1 MEKIKKSKKKIIIA
15 IIVILILVFVI
26 SSFFKKEEVAEP
38 EFDTVAIEKQTLTTT
53 ISSTGKITTENS
65 KNVTSQLMNY
75 KITGVNVKVG
85 DTVNVGDVLCTFDTA
100 DLAKTVSDL
109 QATVNA
115 TNTGSHETILAAERT
130 VQDAE
135 RSRNSTLDGL
145 KQQADLA
152 RQEYDNHN
160 TPLNNSKAD
169 LTNKQNEISN
179 LQNQVASLSN
189 GVNLAKTAVD
199 TATID
204 RNTAKAAYDSAEAKV
219 NGIQASLDAANAD
232 PSQAGLVGGLQIEL
246 DIAKRESVAKKQEL
260 DAKEQVLSA
269 KTNEYNTQNKNL
281 QEVTGKISS
290 LQADITKLSATI
302 PAQEQAVNA
311 LRDAY
316 NKAQKAYD
324 DTAATL
330 NNQVANAQGQLE
342 SARAQTSVS
351 TLTVQEQITAYQK
364 QLADTNLKS
373 TVAGTVTAV
382 TAKAGDY
389 YTGGSLVTIEGA
401 ESFIVESEIDEYD
414 IADVK
419 VGMEVSIKTDA
430 TRDEILEGQ
439 VISVAPAAT
448 SSVASSAMGMSSMT
462 GATSSGSATYT
473 VKVAINTQNDRLRL
487 GMNSKINIIT
497 KKSENVLAVPY
508 DAVTE
513 KEDGSKIVTLI
524 KEDNSEEEVP
534 VTVGLESGYYTEISS
549 DKLKEGLKVK
559 IPKVSGGGID
569 DLLNSMGATAGM

>member
-1 MEKIKKSKKKIIIA
+1 MEKVKKSKKKIIIA
-15 IIVILILVFVI
+15 IIVILILVSII
-26 SSFFKKEEVAEP
+26 SNFFKKEDVTEP

-115 TNTGSHETILAAERT
+115 TNVGSHETLLATERA

-135 RSRNSTLDGL
+135 RSRNSNLDQL
-145 KQQADLA
+145 RQAAETAKQN
-152 RQEYDNHN
+152 YDNHN

-169 LTNKQNEISN
+169 LSNKQSEISN

-189 GVNLAKTAVD
+189 GVNLAKAAVD
-199 TATID
+199 TATAE
-204 RNTAKAAYDSAEAKV
+204 RTTAKSIYEASEAKV
-219 NGIQASLDAANAD
+219 DGIQANLDAANAD
-232 PSQAGLVGGLQIEL
+232 PSQAGLVGGLTIEL
-246 DIAKRESVAKKQEL
+246 NTAKADLQVKENTLAGKSAEFNKQNES
-260 DAKEQVLSA
+260 
-269 KTNEYNTQNKNL
+269 L
-281 QEVTGKISS
+281 QAVTGRIAT
-290 LQADITKLSATI
+290 LQADISKLSASI
-302 PAQEQAVNA
+302 PVQEQAVNQLKA
-311 LRDAY
+311 VYDQ
-316 NKAQKAYD
+316 AQKAYD
-324 DTAATL
+324 DTSATL

-364 QLADTNLKS
+364 QLEDTNLKS

-430 TRDEILEGQ
+430 TRDELLSGE

-448 SSVASSAMGMSSMT
+448 SSVASSQMAAAGMSSA
-462 GATSSGSATYT
+462 GTSTSATYT
-473 VKVAINTQNDRLRL
+473 VKVAINTPNDRLRL
-487 GMNSKINIIT
+487 GMNSKISIIT

-508 DAVTE
+508 DAVTT

-524 KEDNSEEEVP
+524 KDDNSEEEVN
-534 VTVGLESGYYTEISS
+534 VNVGLESGYYTEISS

-569 DLLNSMGATAGM
+569 ELLNSMGATAGM

>member
-1 MEKIKKSKKKIIIA
+1 MEKLKKSKKKIIIA
-15 IIVILILVFVI
+15 IIVVLILVSII
-26 SSFFKKEEVAEP
+26 SSFFKKEEVTEP

-65 KNVTSQLMNY
+65 KNVTSQLMNH

-100 DLAKTVSDL
+100 DLARTVSDL
-109 QATVNA
+109 QASVNA
-115 TNTGSHETILAAERT
+115 TNVGSHETLLATERA

-152 RQEYDNHN
+152 KQEYDNHN
-160 TPLNNSKAD
+160 TPLMNNKAD

-189 GVNLAKTAVD
+189 SANLAKAAVD
-199 TATID
+199 TATIE
-204 RNTAKAAYDSAEAKV
+204 RNTAQNLVNQKEANVASADAALKAA
-219 NGIQASLDAANAD
+219 QAD
-232 PSQAGLVGGLQIEL
+232 PSQLQQVAGLQVALTGAITERDNAKAELQ
-246 DIAKRESVAKKQEL
+246 V
-260 DAKEQVLSA
+260 KENTLA
-269 KTNEYNTQNKNL
+269 TKTAEYNTQNKNL
-281 QEVTGKISS
+281 QDVTGKIGT
-290 LQADITKLSATI
+290 LQTDINKLSVSI

-324 DTAATL
+324 DTSATL

-364 QLADTNLKS
+364 QLEDTNLKS

-430 TRDEILEGQ
+430 TRDELLEGQ

-448 SSVASSAMGMSSMT
+448 SSVASSQMSAAGMSSAGT
-462 GATSSGSATYT
+462 SGSATYT

-487 GMNSKINIIT
+487 GMNSKISIIT
-497 KKSENVLAVPY
+497 KKSENVLTVPY

-513 KEDGSKIVTLI
+513 KEDGTKIVTLI
-524 KEDNSEEEVP
+524 RDDNSEEQIP
-534 VTVGLESGYYTEISS
+534 VTIGLESGYYTEISS

>member
-1 MEKIKKSKKKIIIA
+1 MEKLKKSKKKIIIA
-15 IIVILILVFVI
+15 IIVVLILVSII
-26 SSFFKKEEVAEP
+26 SSFFKKEEVTEP

-65 KNVTSQLMNY
+65 KNVTSQLMNH

-100 DLAKTVSDL
+100 DLARTVSDL
-109 QATVNA
+109 QASVNA
-115 TNTGSHETILAAERT
+115 TNVGSHETLLATERA

-152 RQEYDNHN
+152 KQEYDNHN
-160 TPLNNSKAD
+160 TPLMNNKAD

-189 GVNLAKTAVD
+189 SANLAKAAVD
-199 TATID
+199 TATIE
-204 RNTAKAAYDSAEAKV
+204 RNTAQNLVNQKEANVASADAALKAA
-219 NGIQASLDAANAD
+219 QAD
-232 PSQAGLVGGLQIEL
+232 PSQLQQVAGLQVALTGAITERDNAKAELQ
-246 DIAKRESVAKKQEL
+246 V
-260 DAKEQVLSA
+260 KENTLA
-269 KTNEYNTQNKNL
+269 TKTAEYNTQNKNL
-281 QEVTGKISS
+281 QDVTGKIGT
-290 LQADITKLSATI
+290 LQTDINKLSVSI

-324 DTAATL
+324 DTSATL

-364 QLADTNLKS
+364 QLEDTNLKS

-430 TRDEILEGQ
+430 TRDELLEGQ

-448 SSVASSAMGMSSMT
+448 SSVASSQMAAAGMSST
-462 GATSSGSATYT
+462 GTSGSATYT

-487 GMNSKINIIT
+487 GMNSKISIIT
-497 KKSENVLAVPY
+497 KKSENVLTVPY

-513 KEDGSKIVTLI
+513 KEDGTKIVTLI
-524 KEDNSEEEVP
+524 RDDNSEEQIP
-534 VTVGLESGYYTEISS
+534 VTIGLESGYYTEISS

>member
-1 MEKIKKSKKKIIIA
+1 
-15 IIVILILVFVI
+15 
-26 SSFFKKEEVAEP
+26 
-38 EFDTVAIEKQTLTTT
+38 
-53 ISSTGKITTENS
+53 
-65 KNVTSQLMNY
+65 MNH

-115 TNTGSHETILAAERT
+115 TNVGSHETLLATERA

-152 RQEYDNHN
+152 KQEYDNHN
-160 TPLNNSKAD
+160 IPLMNNKVELQAQEAKLNEINTKIPSLTSALKNLENEKNVAQVKVTEQTTNYNNLQTQISGIDQNDPTQLGVLAELNNK
-169 LTNKQNEISN
+169 
-179 LQNQVASLSN
+179 
-189 GVNLAKTAVD
+189 
-199 TATID
+199 
-204 RNTAKAAYDSAEAKV
+204 
-219 NGIQASLDAANAD
+219 
-232 PSQAGLVGGLQIEL
+232 LVGALAEKVKAETEL
-246 DIAKRESVAKKQEL
+246 KVKD
-260 DAKEQVLSA
+260 
-269 KTNEYNTQNKNL
+269 
-281 QEVTGKISS
+281 
-290 LQADITKLSATI
+290 
-302 PAQEQAVNA
+302 
-311 LRDAY
+311 DAY
-316 NKAQKAYD
+316 NAANKDLSDANATIASLNKTMPELRQKIAISEPVVNRLKSAYDQAQKAYD
-324 DTAATL
+324 DTSATL

-364 QLADTNLKS
+364 QLEDTNLKS

-430 TRDEILEGQ
+430 TRDELLSGE

-448 SSVASSAMGMSSMT
+448 SSVASSQMATVGMSSAGT
-462 GATSSGSATYT
+462 SGSATYT
-473 VKVAINTQNDRLRL
+473 VKVAINTPNDRLRL
-487 GMNSKINIIT
+487 GMNSKISIIT
-497 KKSENVLAVPY
+497 KKSENVLTVPY
-508 DAVTE
+508 DAVTT
-513 KEDGSKIVTLI
+513 KEDGTKIVTLI
-524 KEDNSEEEVP
+524 KDDNSEEEISVN
-534 VTVGLESGYYTEISS
+534 VGLESGYYTEISS

-569 DLLNSMGATAGM
+569 ELLNSMGATAGM

>member
-1 MEKIKKSKKKIIIA
+1 MEKLKKSKKKIIIA
-15 IIVILILVFVI
+15 IIVVLILVSII
-26 SSFFKKEEVAEP
+26 SSFFKKEEVTEP

-65 KNVTSQLMNY
+65 KNVTSQLMNH

-100 DLAKTVSDL
+100 DLARTVSDL
-109 QATVNA
+109 QASVNA
-115 TNTGSHETILAAERT
+115 TNVGSHETLLATERA

-152 RQEYDNHN
+152 KQEYDNHN
-160 TPLNNSKAD
+160 TPLMNNKAD

-189 GVNLAKTAVD
+189 SANLAKAAVD
-199 TATID
+199 TATIE
-204 RNTAKAAYDSAEAKV
+204 RNTAQNLVNQKEANVASADAALKAA
-219 NGIQASLDAANAD
+219 QAD
-232 PSQAGLVGGLQIEL
+232 PSQLQQVAGLQVALTGAITERDNAKAELQ
-246 DIAKRESVAKKQEL
+246 V
-260 DAKEQVLSA
+260 KENTLA
-269 KTNEYNTQNKNL
+269 TKTAEYNTQNKNL
-281 QEVTGKISS
+281 QDVTGKIGT
-290 LQADITKLSATI
+290 LQTDINKLSVSI

-324 DTAATL
+324 DTSATL

-364 QLADTNLKS
+364 QLEDTNLKS

-430 TRDEILEGQ
+430 TRDELLEGQ

-448 SSVASSAMGMSSMT
+448 SSVASSQMAAAGMSST
-462 GATSSGSATYT
+462 GTSGSATYT
-473 VKVAINTQNDRLRL
+473 VKVAINTPNDRLRL
-487 GMNSKINIIT
+487 GMNSKISIIT
-497 KKSENVLAVPY
+497 KKSENVLTVPY

-513 KEDGSKIVTLI
+513 KEDGTKIVTLI
-524 KEDNSEEEVP
+524 RDDNSEEQIP
-534 VTVGLESGYYTEISS
+534 VTIGLESGYYTEISS

>member
-1 MEKIKKSKKKIIIA
+1 MEKLKKSKKKIIIA
-15 IIVILILVFVI
+15 IIVVLILVSII
-26 SSFFKKEEVAEP
+26 SSFFKKEEVTEP

-65 KNVTSQLMNY
+65 KNVTSQLMNH

-100 DLAKTVSDL
+100 DLARTVSDL
-109 QATVNA
+109 QASVNA
-115 TNTGSHETILAAERT
+115 TNVGSHETLLATERA

-152 RQEYDNHN
+152 KQEYDNHN
-160 TPLNNSKAD
+160 TPLMNNKAD

-189 GVNLAKTAVD
+189 SANLAKAAVD
-199 TATID
+199 TATIE
-204 RNTAKAAYDSAEAKV
+204 RNTAQNLVNQKEANVASADAALKAA
-219 NGIQASLDAANAD
+219 QAD
-232 PSQAGLVGGLQIEL
+232 PSQLQQVAGLQVALTGAITERDNAKAELQ
-246 DIAKRESVAKKQEL
+246 V
-260 DAKEQVLSA
+260 KENTLA
-269 KTNEYNTQNKNL
+269 TKTAEYNTQNKNL
-281 QEVTGKISS
+281 QDVTGKIGT
-290 LQADITKLSATI
+290 LQTDINKLSVSI

-324 DTAATL
+324 DTSATL

-364 QLADTNLKS
+364 QLEDTNLKS

-430 TRDEILEGQ
+430 TRDELLEGQ

-448 SSVASSAMGMSSMT
+448 SSVASSQMSAAGMSSAGT
-462 GATSSGSATYT
+462 SGSATYT

-487 GMNSKINIIT
+487 GMNSKISIIT
-497 KKSENVLAVPY
+497 KKSENVLTVPY

-513 KEDGSKIVTLI
+513 KEDGTKIVTLI
-524 KEDNSEEEVP
+524 RDDNSEEQIP
-534 VTVGLESGYYTEISS
+534 VTIVLESGYYTEISS

>member
-1 MEKIKKSKKKIIIA
+1 MEKLKKSKKKIIIA
-15 IIVILILVFVI
+15 IIVVLILVSII
-26 SSFFKKEEVAEP
+26 SSFFKKEEVTEP

-65 KNVTSQLMNY
+65 KNVTSQLMNH

-100 DLAKTVSDL
+100 DLARTVSDL
-109 QATVNA
+109 QASVNA
-115 TNTGSHETILAAERT
+115 TNVGSHETLLATERA

-152 RQEYDNHN
+152 KQEYDNHN
-160 TPLNNSKAD
+160 TPLMNNKAD

-189 GVNLAKTAVD
+189 SANLAKAAVD
-199 TATID
+199 TATIE
-204 RNTAKAAYDSAEAKV
+204 RNTAQNLVNQKEANVASADAALKAA
-219 NGIQASLDAANAD
+219 QAD
-232 PSQAGLVGGLQIEL
+232 PSQLQQVAGLQVALTGAITERDNAKAELQ
-246 DIAKRESVAKKQEL
+246 V
-260 DAKEQVLSA
+260 KENTLA
-269 KTNEYNTQNKNL
+269 TKTAEYNTQNKNL
-281 QEVTGKISS
+281 QDVTGKIGT
-290 LQADITKLSATI
+290 LQTDINKLSVSI

-324 DTAATL
+324 DTSATL

-364 QLADTNLKS
+364 QLEDTNLKS

-430 TRDEILEGQ
+430 TRDELLEGQ

-448 SSVASSAMGMSSMT
+448 SSVASSQMSAAGMSSAGT
-462 GATSSGSATYT
+462 SGSATYT
-473 VKVAINTQNDRLRL
+473 VKVAINTPNDRLRL
-487 GMNSKINIIT
+487 GMNSKISIIT
-497 KKSENVLAVPY
+497 KKSENVLTVPY

-513 KEDGSKIVTLI
+513 KEDGTKIVTLI
-524 KEDNSEEEVP
+524 RDDNSEEQIP
-534 VTVGLESGYYTEISS
+534 VTIGLESGYYTEISS

>member
-1 MEKIKKSKKKIIIA
+1 MEKLKKSKKKIIIA
-15 IIVILILVFVI
+15 IIVVLILVSII
-26 SSFFKKEEVAEP
+26 SSFFKKEEVTEP

-65 KNVTSQLMNY
+65 KNVTSQLMNH

-100 DLAKTVSDL
+100 DLARTVSDL
-109 QATVNA
+109 QASVNA
-115 TNTGSHETILAAERT
+115 TNVGSHETLLATERA

-152 RQEYDNHN
+152 KQEYDNHN
-160 TPLNNSKAD
+160 TPLMNNKAD

-189 GVNLAKTAVD
+189 SANLAKAAVD
-199 TATID
+199 TATIE
-204 RNTAKAAYDSAEAKV
+204 RNTAQNLVNQKEANVASADAALKAAQV
-219 NGIQASLDAANAD
+219 D
-232 PSQAGLVGGLQIEL
+232 PSQLQQVAGLQVALTGAITERDNAKAELQ
-246 DIAKRESVAKKQEL
+246 V
-260 DAKEQVLSA
+260 KENTLA
-269 KTNEYNTQNKNL
+269 TKTAEYNTQNKNL
-281 QEVTGKISS
+281 QDVTGKIGT
-290 LQADITKLSATI
+290 LQTDINKLSVSI

-324 DTAATL
+324 DTSATL

-364 QLADTNLKS
+364 QLEDTNLKS

-430 TRDEILEGQ
+430 TRDELLEGQ

-448 SSVASSAMGMSSMT
+448 SSVASSQMAAAGMSST
-462 GATSSGSATYT
+462 GTSGSATYT
-473 VKVAINTQNDRLRL
+473 VKVAINTPNDRLRL
-487 GMNSKINIIT
+487 GMNSKISIIT
-497 KKSENVLAVPY
+497 KKSENVLTVPY

-513 KEDGSKIVTLI
+513 KEDGTKIVTLI
-524 KEDNSEEEVP
+524 RDDNSEEQIP
-534 VTVGLESGYYTEISS
+534 VTIGLESGYYTEISS

>member
-1 MEKIKKSKKKIIIA
+1 MTNSKRRFFNGKAKKI
-15 IIVILILVFVI
+15 
-26 SSFFKKEEVAEP
+26 KEEVTEP

-65 KNVTSQLMNY
+65 KNVTSQLMNH

-100 DLAKTVSDL
+100 DLARTVSDL
-109 QATVNA
+109 QASVNA
-115 TNTGSHETILAAERT
+115 TNVGSHETLLATERA

-152 RQEYDNHN
+152 KQEYDNHN
-160 TPLNNSKAD
+160 TPLMNNKAD

-189 GVNLAKTAVD
+189 SANLAKAAVD
-199 TATID
+199 TATIE
-204 RNTAKAAYDSAEAKV
+204 RNTAQNLVNQKEANVASADAALKAA
-219 NGIQASLDAANAD
+219 QAD
-232 PSQAGLVGGLQIEL
+232 PSQLQQVAGLQVALTGAITERDNAKAELQ
-246 DIAKRESVAKKQEL
+246 V
-260 DAKEQVLSA
+260 KENTLA
-269 KTNEYNTQNKNL
+269 TKTAEYNTQNKNL
-281 QEVTGKISS
+281 QDVTGKIGT
-290 LQADITKLSATI
+290 LQTDINKLSVSI

-324 DTAATL
+324 DTSATL

-364 QLADTNLKS
+364 QLEDTNLKS

-430 TRDEILEGQ
+430 TRDELLEGQ

-448 SSVASSAMGMSSMT
+448 SSVASSQMAAAGMSST
-462 GATSSGSATYT
+462 GTSGSATYT
-473 VKVAINTQNDRLRL
+473 VKVAINTPNDRLRL
-487 GMNSKINIIT
+487 GMNSKISIIT
-497 KKSENVLAVPY
+497 KKSENVLTVPY

-513 KEDGSKIVTLI
+513 KEDGTKIVTLI
-524 KEDNSEEEVP
+524 RDDNSEEQIP
-534 VTVGLESGYYTEISS
+534 VTIGLESGYYTEISS

>member
-1 MEKIKKSKKKIIIA
+1 MEKVKKSKKKIIIA

-26 SSFFKKEEVAEP
+26 SSFFKKEEVTEP

-115 TNTGSHETILAAERT
+115 TNVGSNETLLSAERA
-130 VQDAE
+130 VQDVE
-135 RSRNSTLDGL
+135 RSRNSQLDQL
-145 KQQADLA
+145 KQAADLA
-152 RQEYDNHN
+152 KQEYDNHN
-160 TPLNNSKAD
+160 TPLMNNKA
-169 LTNKQNEISN
+169 N
-179 LQNQVASLSN
+179 LANNQAELASLQTQMASLSN

-199 TATID
+199 TATAEKNTAQNLVNEKETNVANADAALKAAQADPNQLQQVTSLQIVLTGAIAERD
-204 RNTAKAAYDSAEAKV
+204 TAKADLQVKENTLAAKAAEL
-219 NGIQASLDAANAD
+219 N
-232 PSQAGLVGGLQIEL
+232 
-246 DIAKRESVAKKQEL
+246 KQEKSL
-260 DAKEQVLSA
+260 E
-269 KTNEYNTQNKNL
+269 
-281 QEVTGKISS
+281 EVTGKINN
-290 LQADITKLSATI
+290 LQASINSI
-302 PAQEQAVNA
+302 PAQEQMVNA

-382 TAKAGDY
+382 NAKAGDY

-448 SSVASSAMGMSSMT
+448 SSVASSQMAAAGMSSA
-462 GATSSGSATYT
+462 GTSSSATYT
-473 VKVAINTQNDRLRL
+473 VKVAINTPNDRLRL
-487 GMNSKINIIT
+487 GMNSKISIIT
-497 KKSENVLAVPY
+497 QKSENVLAVPY

>member
-1 MEKIKKSKKKIIIA
+1 MEKLKKSKKKIIIA
-15 IIVILILVFVI
+15 IIVVLILVSII
-26 SSFFKKEEVAEP
+26 SSFFKKEEVTEP

-65 KNVTSQLMNY
+65 KNVTSQLMNH

-100 DLAKTVSDL
+100 DLARTVSDL
-109 QATVNA
+109 QASVNA
-115 TNTGSHETILAAERT
+115 TNVGSHETLLATERA

-152 RQEYDNHN
+152 KQEYDNHN
-160 TPLNNSKAD
+160 TPLMNNKAD

-189 GVNLAKTAVD
+189 SANLAKAAVD
-199 TATID
+199 TATIE
-204 RNTAKAAYDSAEAKV
+204 RNTAQNLVNQKEANVASADAALKAA
-219 NGIQASLDAANAD
+219 QAD
-232 PSQAGLVGGLQIEL
+232 PSQLQQVAGLQVALTGAITERDNAKAELQ
-246 DIAKRESVAKKQEL
+246 V
-260 DAKEQVLSA
+260 KENTLA
-269 KTNEYNTQNKNL
+269 TKTAEYNTQNKNL
-281 QEVTGKISS
+281 QDVTGKIGT
-290 LQADITKLSATI
+290 LQTDINKLSVSI

-324 DTAATL
+324 DTSATL

-364 QLADTNLKS
+364 QLEDTNLKS

-430 TRDEILEGQ
+430 TRDELLEGQ

-448 SSVASSAMGMSSMT
+448 SSVASSQMAAAGMSST
-462 GATSSGSATYT
+462 GTSGSATYT
-473 VKVAINTQNDRLRL
+473 VKVAINTPNDRLRL
-487 GMNSKINIIT
+487 GMNSKISIIT
-497 KKSENVLAVPY
+497 KKSENVLTVPY
-508 DAVTE
+508 DAVT
-513 KEDGSKIVTLI
+513 
-524 KEDNSEEEVP
+524 
-534 VTVGLESGYYTEISS
+534 
-549 DKLKEGLKVK
+549 
-559 IPKVSGGGID
+559 
-569 DLLNSMGATAGM
+569 